1 MSTPRSSNK
10 ARMAAKRQA
19 VDTDPIMA
27 IDTPQT
33 PAPSAPPVDEPKR
46 PKWDDAHRRYTF
58 HLPNDLVAEAK
69 SAAADNGRLARPNS
83 RLASRASAAP
93 NGSATLATNADNCST
108 A

>member
-1 MSTPRSSNK
+1 MSTPKTSNK

-33 PAPSAPPVDEPKR
+33 PAPSAPPADEPKG
-46 PKWDDAHRRYTF
+46 PKWEDAHRRYTF

-69 SAAADNGRLARPNS
+69 SAAADNGLSTSALVAQAIRAEVYRLR
-83 RLASRASAAP
+83 
-93 NGSATLATNADNCST
+93 
-108 A
+108 